1 MSKPEVLLT
10 EAVLNLNPR
19 PDASRKTWMTPTDF
33 TVKVTRNNTR
43 LTNQET
49 GVGEAGVTVTCLRD
63 RGLSTESPAMLIFL
77 CLPKASLK
85 ECIHSA
91 PSRGARLLPEW
102 RTERQE
108 LLRKRVGWLEVCMT
122 SLPKQFWNLP
132 FNQPRFCR

>member
-33 TVKVTRNNTR
+33 TVKVTRNNTH

-63 RGLSTESPAMLIFL
+63 RGPSTESPAMLIFL

-91 PSRGARLLPEW
+91 PSRGLGYSLSGEQRDRSFSGSGWAG
-102 RTERQE
+102 
-108 LLRKRVGWLEVCMT
+108 LRSV
-122 SLPKQFWNLP
+122 
-132 FNQPRFCR
+132 